1 MELMCRYK
9 PNERMMGGWVGRMDG
24 CVNRWTDGVPQ
35 VLAEYDLD
43 ARYRKIVL
51 C

>member
-1 MELMCRYK
+1 MEFMGRYK
-9 PNERMMGGWVGRMDG
+9 PKERMMGGWMYG
-24 CVNRWTDGVPQ
+24 CVNRWTDDVPQ

-43 ARYRKIVL
+43 ARYRKVVL